1 MLSQNLVQVYPND
14 GGDIV
19 IVIGEFKSAD
29 KNVELESIVIP
40 ADDVSSVFLALKRIY
55 DEFDSGI

>member
-14 GGDIV
+14 DGDVV

-29 KNVELESIVIP
+29 KAVELESIVIP
-40 ADDVSSVFLALKRIY
+40 ADDLSSVFIALKRIY
-55 DEFDSGI
+55 DEFDADI